1 MPPVPKNTMSK
12 SIPELK
18 AEMRAKVR
26 DELQHLT
33 RSQREDAAIEIC
45 ARLIEQPAWSNARS
59 VLLFAPLAD
68 EPNVRPL
75 FHSALAAGKLTALPR
90 FNAALDDYEA
100 AIIRDLDRDCVE
112 GKFGILEPAVT
123 CETVDLKRLDL
134 ILVPGVAFGWQG
146 HRLGRGKGFYD
157 RLLVEVSGKTCG
169 VGFDQQIV
177 ASIPVAPHDVRL
189 NCILTPSH
197 WLEF

>member
-1 MPPVPKNTMSK
+1 MSK
-12 SIPELK
+12 TITEMK
-18 AEMRAKVR
+18 AEMRAR
-26 DELQHLT
+26 IRAELQQLT

-45 ARLIEQPAWSNARS
+45 ARLIAQPAWAAAGS

-75 FHSALAAGKLTALPR
+75 FHGALAAGKVTALPR
-90 FNAALDDYEA
+90 YNPGMGDYEA
-100 AIIRDLDRDCVE
+100 AIIRDLDKDCVE
-112 GKFGILEPAVT
+112 GKFGILEPAST
-123 CETVDLKRLDL
+123 CETLDLKRLDL
-134 ILVPGVAFGWQG
+134 VLVPGVAFGWQG

-157 RLLVEVSGKTCG
+157 RLLAEVSGKTCG
-169 VGFDQQIV
+169 VAFDQQIV
-177 ASIPVAPHDVRL
+177 SSIPIAPHDVRL